1 LSFLKQKQKKIQE
14 ERNQRMKK
22 RGFSEKIRRRDIKEL
37 RRGGLVKKSGGEI
50 LMNQEEGV

>member
-1 LSFLKQKQKKIQE
+1 
-14 ERNQRMKK
+14 MKK